1 MAEKSST
8 VLAIQGGAELA
19 KDYLEPD
26 AYNMFQLG
34 GGVKALFNDFATL
47 PTGSKV
53 DVSQTV
59 FENAMTKL
67 MSEQVTPTE
76 CAEIVEKA
84 FAQIRDEQAKLGA

>member
-1 MAEKSST
+1 M
-8 VLAIQGGAELA
+8 
-19 KDYLEPD
+19 
-26 AYNMFQLG
+26 
-34 GGVKALFNDFATL
+34 
-47 PTGSKV
+47 
-53 DVSQTV
+53 